1 MTCHGQPDAAGG
13 EIFASCKISFMA
25 KLSSAPLYPVNLTGG
40 GIPVNLVLNKTPEGK
55 FQIAKVNKPGGP
67 QEADFDVL
75 GEFPDEH
82 SAREYAR
89 AQVEK
94 DFPGL
99 L

>member
-1 MTCHGQPDAAGG
+1 M
-13 EIFASCKISFMA
+13 ASTPGIQSLLEYGFMA
-25 KLSSAPLYPVNLTGG
+25 KLKSAPLYPVTLTGG

-67 QEADFDVL
+67 QEGDFDVL
-75 GEFPDEH
+75 KEFQDES

-89 AQVEK
+89 SQVQK

-99 L
+99 I